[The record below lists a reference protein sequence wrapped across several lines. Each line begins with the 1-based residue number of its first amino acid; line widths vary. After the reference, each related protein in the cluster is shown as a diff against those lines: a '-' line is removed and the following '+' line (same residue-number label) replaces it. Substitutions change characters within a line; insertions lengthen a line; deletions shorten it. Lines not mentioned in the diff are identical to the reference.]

1 MIDRP
6 HVPRVHQR
14 KTFAGRLTA
23 AELVVLPGA
32 WIRRVDKQGEWLDD
46 KRNDRAALWANLG
59 DVLIVSAKD
68 VANDQIATV
77 EIVSIGAL
85 TWTSQSYGVAS
96 RCGEL
101 AAGDVWIMGTS
112 GLRSKPA
119 KRAAPR
125 SKRLEIAAATNG
137 ALAVLRAAKGAA

>member
-77 EIVSIGAL
+77 EIVWVGAL
-85 TWTSQSYGVAS
+85 TGTSQS
-96 RCGEL
+96 
-101 AAGDVWIMGTS
+101 
-112 GLRSKPA
+112 
-119 KRAAPR
+119 
-125 SKRLEIAAATNG
+125 
-137 ALAVLRAAKGAA
+137 